1 MTATVAVDEAWVRFY
16 DAGASGRSDT
26 SQRRN
31 HVEHPFGD
39 SAITGRH
46 RIKIG
51 AHQRVSAETLA
62 AARLNLHMLGPGEPA
77 LSEWTAAELRT
88 PDLDVIRAYRLDRVR
103 EMLRAHDYAGILLY
117 DPINIRY
124 ATDSTNMQVWVA
136 HNPTRYALV
145 TTEGPV
151 IVWDYMTSEHLS
163 AHLDLVDEMRTA
175 VQWMYQFAGAETD
188 RNVRRW
194 AAEISDVVATYGG
207 GNRRLAIDRAN
218 PLAILALDRSGIDV
232 RNGEEVMEHAR
243 TVKSSEELVAMRCA
257 ISSCET
263 AMEAMYEAMTPGMTE
278 NELWSVLHAENII
291 RFGEWIETRLLASGP
306 RTNPW
311 FQESSSR
318 VIESGDIVAF
328 DTDLIGAY
336 GYCVDIS
343 RTWIAG
349 GEPAKPHQRD
359 AWERAAE
366 QIRHNTALLGP
377 GVTLRELT
385 FKAMEQDPEAFRR
398 YSVQYHGVGLADE
411 WPSVYFRDAWEEV
424 GVDGVLEPG
433 QVICVEAYVG
443 RKGAPEG
450 VKLEEQVLVTETG
463 HEVLSTYPLELR

>member
-1 MTATVAVDEAWVRFY
+1 MAE
-16 DAGASGRSDT
+16 
-26 SQRRN
+26 
-31 HVEHPFGD
+31 PFGD
-39 SAITGRH
+39 SVITGRH
-46 RIKIG
+46 RARIG
-51 AHQRVSAETLA
+51 VHQRASAETLA
-62 AARLNLHMLGPGEPA
+62 AARLNWHTLGPGEPA
-77 LSEWTAAELRT
+77 LSEWAAAGLRT
-88 PDLDVIRAYRLDRVR
+88 PDLDTIRRYRLGRVR
-103 EMLRAHDYAGILLY
+103 RQLLRQDYAGVLLY

-124 ATDSTNMQVWVA
+124 ATDSTNMQLWVA
-136 HNPTRYALV
+136 HNPTRYVLV
-145 TTEGPV
+145 LAEGPV
-151 IVWDYMTSEHLS
+151 IVWDYMTAEHLS

-188 RNVRRW
+188 RNLARW
-194 AAEISDVVATYGG
+194 SAEIADVVATYGG

-218 PLAILALDRSGIDV
+218 PVAVLALQALGIDV
-232 RNGEEVMEHAR
+232 RNGEEVMELAR
-243 TVKSSEELVAMRCA
+243 AVKAPEEIAAMRCA
-257 ISSCET
+257 IAACET
-263 AMEAMYEAMTPGMTE
+263 AMDRMYAAMEPGMTE
-278 NELWSVLHAENII
+278 NEVWAVLHAENIV

-318 VIESGDIVAF
+318 VIEAGDLVAF

-349 GEPAKPHQRD
+349 GRPPRPHQRD

-366 QIRHNTALLGP
+366 QIRHNVGLLGP

-385 FKAMEQDPEAFRR
+385 FAAMEQDPDVFRR

-411 WPSVYFRDAWEEV
+411 WPSVFFRDAWEEV
-424 GVDGVLEPG
+424 GADGVLEPG

-443 RKGAPEG
+443 RRDAPEG
-450 VKLEEQVLVTETG
+450 VKLEEQVLITDTG
-463 HEVLSTYPLELR
+463 HEVLSRYPLDLR